1 MAKQV
6 VNMLEVLGSI
16 PGIKK
21 KKEKRRKKKAWS
33 FLSLVA
39 VCSVNCIIY
48 LSILKLIS

>member
-16 PGIKK
+16 PGIK

>member
-21 KKEKRRKKKAWS
+21 KKKRRKKKAWS